1 MLTER
6 VLDAVRSASIRMDGY
21 NTGQCDWSEGLNMK
35 EALTGK
41 KALVTG
47 ASKGI
52 GLEVARALLGEG
64 LEVAVCGRDQ
74 KSLDEALNYLRSN
87 HPGTKVVGHTADV
100 SKSEQVRELFEFA
113 DRELGGLDILV
124 NNAGSGIFRATG
136 ELSVEDWDRVIGTNL
151 SGAFYCSREAI
162 ERFQQRQGGFIINIS
177 SLAGRNPFAGGA
189 AYNASKFGL
198 NGFSEAMML
207 DHRNDNVKVS
217 YIMPGSVDT
226 GFSGQGTGKRSDW
239 KIAPEDIAEI
249 VIDILRKPKRT
260 LISRVEVRPSRP
272 QKD

>member
-6 VLDAVRSASIRMDGY
+6 ALDAVRSASIRMDGY
-21 NTGQCDWSEGLNMK
+21 NADQCDWSEGLNMK

-64 LEVAVCGRDQ
+64 VEVAICGRDQ
-74 KSLDEALNYLRSN
+74 KSLDEALSDLRGS
-87 HPGTKVVGHTADV
+87 HAGTKVVGHTADV
-100 SKSEQVRELFEFA
+100 SKSEHVSQLFEFV
-113 DRELGGLDILV
+113 DRDLGALDILV

-136 ELSVEDWDRVIGTNL
+136 ELSVEEWDQVIGTNL

-226 GFSGQGTGKRSDW
+226 HFSGQSTGKRSDW